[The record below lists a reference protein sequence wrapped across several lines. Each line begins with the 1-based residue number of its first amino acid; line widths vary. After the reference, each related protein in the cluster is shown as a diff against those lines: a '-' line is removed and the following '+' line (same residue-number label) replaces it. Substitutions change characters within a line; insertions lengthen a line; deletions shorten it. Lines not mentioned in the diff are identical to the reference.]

1 MLPMTDTPPAH
12 KEQPGRKK
20 PFTVTPAHDLLLHD
34 LHTLQRATDE
44 QLTRLN
50 YKMGM
55 LTTVKQ
61 RLKDLADNR
70 YVLPLSHPSIR
81 LPYMYALDR
90 KGLNHLASQGVDV
103 REYFRPSS
111 EEDSAKNFLFRE
123 HMLAIGDTIILSL
136 QFVKTD
142 PSFRI
147 ETMLHERFFKNHP
160 IRATDTRSGRDETRT
175 IVPDAYLAF
184 VHTRPDGKEE
194 TIPVMWELDR
204 GTEDQKFFRRRI
216 RAYIVFLK
224 SRAFKAL
231 FSIENITVAFA
242 TTKNH
247 NRIRQMREW
256 TRKEL
261 AVTNEPSWLSQ
272 LFLFTSLPENM
283 AEIEPRHL
291 FLDPVWYLPSDD
303 ENPVSLLG
311 E

>member
-1 MLPMTDTPPAH
+1 
-12 KEQPGRKK
+12 
-20 PFTVTPAHDLLLHD
+20 
-34 LHTLQRATDE
+34 
-44 QLTRLN
+44 
-50 YKMGM
+50 
-55 LTTVKQ
+55 
-61 RLKDLADNR
+61 
-70 YVLPLSHPSIR
+70 
-81 LPYMYALDR
+81 MYALDR

-283 AEIEPRHL
+283 AEIEPRQL
-291 FLDPVWYLPSDD
+291 FLDPVWYMPYDD
-303 ENPVSLLG
+303 ESLVSLLG